1 MDEAEVAENTPV
13 EAIEIECPNCGAL
26 CVYDGNYTAVEHDD
40 SALRAEVNRL
50 SMIEKVQHETISNWT
65 ARGLR
70 LEMEIKR
77 LKKELAKYQKEP

>member
-1 MDEAEVAENTPV
+1 MDEAEATENTPV

-26 CVYDGNYTAVEHDD
+26 CVYDGSYTAVEHDD
-40 SALRAEVNRL
+40 SALRAENIRL
-50 SMIEKVQHETISNWT
+50 SMIEKVQHEAISNWT